1 MRYLPKLIAAA
12 STALLALAGC
22 STPKHT
28 DLLVFGTNTSL
39 GVSIKGDA
47 TSTAGVDIGYRRQ
60 EVVLMPLYVNGAQSK
75 TPPPAAAPL
84 GDTKY
89 QGIDTE
95 ARKDTYSVLASFGA
109 KASGS
114 GSGGAG
120 VSIAQYFAT
129 GIAARTL
136 ALAGGAL
143 VTTSDVGAKQ
153 SITPAAV
160 SAEKAADIRKWI
172 SEHDAK
178 VVLIADKV
186 SDASTGK
193 TDAAKVTAAFKDI
206 PGAPDADGLAAIN
219 TRDDVIKELNLPQY
233 DSQLD
238 QILKNVSP

>member
-1 MRYLPKLIAAA
+1 MHRLPKLIAAA
-12 STALLALAGC
+12 SAALLVLAGC

-60 EVVLMPLYVNGAQSK
+60 EVVLMPLYVNGATSK
-75 TPPPAAAPL
+75 IPPPTPASLSDA
-84 GDTKY
+84 KY
-89 QGIDTE
+89 QGIDTD

-143 VTTSDVGAKQ
+143 VTTSEVGARQ
-153 SITPAAV
+153 SIAPAAV
-160 SAEKAADIRKWI
+160 SAEKAADIRQWI
-172 SEHDAK
+172 SDHDAK
-178 VVLIADKV
+178 IVLIAGKV
-186 SDASTGK
+186 SDATTGL

-206 PGAPDADGLAAIN
+206 PGAPDASGLAAIK
-219 TRDDVIKELNLPQY
+219 TRDDMIKELNLPQY
-233 DSQLD
+233 DGQLD
-238 QILKNVSP
+238 QILKNASP